1 MQKGLNDMAKKSVV
15 LTLAAIVFTIAFYFF
30 FMTTK
35 HDPVLSRIMP
45 FGNDPYDLIG
55 SFGVI
60 ISGFLSIFAIVR
72 TVLLVRKSTPT
83 KGQIIFL
90 ARTQVAVPVAALI
103 TLVGDLIAM
112 ARHPSAWLGQAGENE
127 LLLMIASML
136 FLTALLVL
144 LIRRSTQEDLQ
155 ADLRQW
161 RSAAIISL
169 VAVAI
174 LALYPEALIN
184 STLGELFSLA
194 IGIFLL
200 FLPMSAWI
208 VALLPINGEEL
219 QGAGKSGWLS
229 RGWVQ
234 WTAVAICGVGLGIFL
249 LIGESLGSKGGI
261 AVPVRIMVISIF
273 IGASILGLVI
283 AYTSLRKPLGL
294 L

>member
-1 MQKGLNDMAKKSVV
+1 MAKKSVV
-15 LTLAAIVFTIAFYFF
+15 FTLAAIVFTIAFYFF

-45 FGNDPYDLIG
+45 FGNDPYDSIG

-72 TVLLVRKSTPT
+72 TILLVRKSTPT

-90 ARTQVAVPVAALI
+90 ARTQLAVPVAAII

-112 ARHPSAWLGQAGENE
+112 ARHPSSWLGQAGENE

-136 FLTALLVL
+136 FITVLLVL
-144 LIRRSTQEDLQ
+144 SIRRSTREELQ
-155 ADLRQW
+155 ADSHQW
-161 RSAAIISL
+161 RNAAIISL

-174 LALYPEALIN
+174 LVLYPEALIS

-208 VALLPINGEEL
+208 VALLPIDREEL
-219 QGAGKSGWLS
+219 QGTRKPAWLS

-234 WTAVAICGVGLGIFL
+234 WAAVTICGVVLGIFL
-249 LIGESLGSKGGI
+249 LIGELLGSKGGI
-261 AVPVRIMVISIF
+261 AVPVRIVVFSIF
-273 IGASILGLVI
+273 IGASLLGLAI
-283 AYTSLRKPLGL
+283 AYTFLRKPLGL

>member
-1 MQKGLNDMAKKSVV
+1 VQKDLNDMAKKSVV

-30 FMTTK
+30 FMTTN
-35 HDPVLSRIMP
+35 HDPVFSRINP
-45 FGNDPYDLIG
+45 FGNDPYDSIG

-83 KGQIIFL
+83 KGQTIFL
-90 ARTQVAVPVAALI
+90 ARTQAAVPVAAFI

-112 ARHPSAWLGQAGENE
+112 ARHPSTWLGQAGENE

-136 FLTALLVL
+136 FLATLLVL
-144 LIRRSTQEDLQ
+144 LICRSTREYLQ
-155 ADLRQW
+155 ADSRQW
-161 RSAAIISL
+161 RSATFISL

-174 LALYPEALIN
+174 LALYPEALIH

-200 FLPMSAWI
+200 FPSMSAWI
-208 VALLPINGEEL
+208 VALLPTSVEEF
-219 QGAGKSGWLS
+219 QGDRKPGWLS

-234 WTAVAICGVGLGIFL
+234 WAAVAICGVGLGIFL
-249 LIGESLGSKGGI
+249 LIGESLGSKGGT
-261 AVPVRIMVISIF
+261 ALPVRILVFSIF
-273 IGASILGLVI
+273 IGASLLGLVV
-283 AYTSLRKPLGL
+283 AYTFLRKPLGL